1 MAKGEAGG
9 KGAMIYDEPE
19 AIQNIL
25 RHVRL
30 MRRFFNDVVDED
42 PKTRVF
48 LPELHCAYMDMLNE
62 EFAPNALS
70 LALGLLAWVERAA
83 ALSKALRKLRS
94 LRIRANRELSK
105 PSGSVKCQAVNG
117 RAIRQPSIRARRA
130 AR

>member
-1 MAKGEAGG
+1 
-9 KGAMIYDEPE
+9 MIYDEPE
-19 AIQNIL
+19 AIKNIL

-62 EFAPNALS
+62 EFAPHALS

-83 ALSKALRKLRS
+83 ALSKALRKLRK
-94 LRIRANRELSK
+94 LRIKETRELTE
-105 PSGSVKCQAVNG
+105 PAASVTHQAAQG
-117 RAIRQPSIRARRA
+117 RRARQPATRARRA
-130 AR
+130 TR

>member
-1 MAKGEAGG
+1 MRRWRNT
-9 KGAMIYDEPE
+9 MIYDEPE
-19 AIQNIL
+19 AIENIL

-42 PKTRVF
+42 PKMRVF

-62 EFAPNALS
+62 DFAPHALS

-83 ALSKALRKLRS
+83 ALSKALRKLRE
-94 LRIRANRELSK
+94 LRIKGSK
-105 PSGSVKCQAVNG
+105 ERVEPRPSAEHPTTKG
-117 RAIRQPSIRARRA
+117 RRTRQPSTRARRV

>member
-1 MAKGEAGG
+1 
-9 KGAMIYDEPE
+9 MIYYEPE
-19 AIQNIL
+19 AVENIL

-30 MRRFFNDVVDED
+30 MRRFFNDVVDEN

-62 EFAPNALS
+62 DFAPHALS

-83 ALSKALRKLRS
+83 ALSKALRS
-94 LRIRANRELSK
+94 LRELRIKGGKTTRGARASAGHPVTKSR
-105 PSGSVKCQAVNG
+105 PT
-117 RAIRQPSIRARRA
+117 RQPSTRARRV

>member
-1 MAKGEAGG
+1 
-9 KGAMIYDEPE
+9 MIYDEPE

-42 PKTRVF
+42 PKTRAF

-62 EFAPNALS
+62 EFAANALS

-94 LRIRANRELSK
+94 LRVSANRELSK
-105 PSGSVKCQAVNG
+105 PSVSVKRQAASG
-117 RAIRQPSIRARRA
+117 RAIRQPSIRVRRA